1 MKTIR
6 IQEVIKEKRTEKN
19 LSQEALAESFGISV
33 QAVSKWETG
42 LSYPDITMLPKI
54 CDYFNITM
62 DTLFYGEEEPSL
74 RELPDDD
81 KYRVVQC
88 IGNKVISHEEY
99 DSKKKIKLLIPSSS
113 DKKFDLE
120 VWGSADIDGDING
133 SVNEVGVVNCGGVG
147 GYVQSGGGV
156 NCGGIGGYV
165 EARGGVNCGSI
176 GGFLKSNGGV
186 NCGNVGGDADCQ
198 GSLNCGNIKGN
209 ATAQK
214 IKCKRVEGNIN
225 CDKVII
231 KKDDDDED

>member
-62 DTLFYGEEEPSL
+62 DTLFYGEEEQTL

-88 IGNKVISHEEY
+88 IGSKVISHEEY
-99 DSKKKIKLLIPSSS
+99 DSEKKIKLLIPSSS

-133 SVNEVGVVNCGGVG
+133 RVNAGGGVNCGGVG
-147 GYVQSGGGV
+147 GYVEANGGV
-156 NCGGIGGYV
+156 NCGG
-165 EARGGVNCGSI
+165 I

>member
-62 DTLFYGEEEPSL
+62 DTLFYGEEEQTL

-88 IGNKVISHEEY
+88 IGSKVISHEEY
-99 DSKKKIKLLIPSSS
+99 DSEKKIKLLIPSSS

-133 SVNEVGVVNCGGVG
+133 SVNA
-147 GYVQSGGGV
+147 GGGV
-156 NCGGIGGYV
+156 NCGGVDGYV
-165 EARGGVNCGSI
+165 EANGGVNCGGI

>member
-6 IQEVIKEKRTEKN
+6 IQEVIKEKRTEKT

-62 DTLFYGEEEPSL
+62 DTLFYGEEEQTL

-88 IGNKVISHEEY
+88 IGSKVISHEEY
-99 DSKKKIKLLIPSSS
+99 DSEKKIKLLIPSSS

-133 SVNEVGVVNCGGVG
+133 SVNA
-147 GYVQSGGGV
+147 GGGV
-156 NCGGIGGYV
+156 NCGGVDGYV
-165 EARGGVNCGSI
+165 EANGGVNCGGI

-198 GSLNCGNIKGN
+198 GSLNCSNIKGN